1 MTCDS
6 NKNIKTFSCRLWFS
20 CAAALQNYQFFKLVN
35 FPHLMKM
42 LCLFN
47 RYGFFSSYRHLSTV
61 KREGKNGPTL
71 QKPSEIMMRYLDHHN
86 FFYHFLSFH
95 FSSLLSQVNNSNQ
108 VWPVQI
114 TIKKIR
120 LNLLKKLELQ
130 SLHCSP
136 VMKWKEPRG
145 LAFLKMKR
153 AHVHMMNVAGKKIR
167 IVKRCQKVF
176 PLQNFWLGFAIFFQ
190 QNSLDDS
197 FVPSSNPSR
206 SNYNDN
212 NFVWEMQ
219 KSGSLHRMYTRT
231 YLPLVLEF
239 MSNHL
244 WDEPKNVQ
252 SCLFKMGTLWP
263 LFFYPIYIRVYNYIL
278 VVKVLCD
285 PWFLQLQLP

>member
-20 CAAALQNYQFFKLVN
+20 CAALQNYQFFKLVN

-71 QKPSEIMMRYLDHHN
+71 QKPSEIMMRYLDHN
-86 FFYHFLSFH
+86 FIYHFLSFH

-120 LNLLKKLELQ
+120 LNLWKKLELQ
-130 SLHCSP
+130 GLHCSP

-145 LAFLKMKR
+145 LAF
-153 AHVHMMNVAGKKIR
+153 
-167 IVKRCQKVF
+167 
-176 PLQNFWLGFAIFFQ
+176 
-190 QNSLDDS
+190 
-197 FVPSSNPSR
+197 
-206 SNYNDN
+206 
-212 NFVWEMQ
+212 
-219 KSGSLHRMYTRT
+219 
-231 YLPLVLEF
+231 
-239 MSNHL
+239 
-244 WDEPKNVQ
+244 
-252 SCLFKMGTLWP
+252 
-263 LFFYPIYIRVYNYIL
+263 
-278 VVKVLCD
+278 
-285 PWFLQLQLP
+285 